1 MYENQY
7 QIWRKKAGDGQQM
20 SFMMLAFFLKL
31 LQMIAFAKLLQKLT
45 LNYHTITT
53 FPEYEIYHTSAPAS
67 GVDEGLRLPLYRVCS
82 VDNARP
88 IVLFDPTQGKE
99 VIPERDANPFIC
111 R

>member
-1 MYENQY
+1 MEKEGWGWATNVVHDVSPLSQVT
-7 QIWRKKAGDGQQM
+7 I
-20 SFMMLAFFLKL
+20 L
-31 LQMIAFAKLLQKLT
+31 MIPFAKLLQKLT

-99 VIPERDANPFIC
+99 VIPEIL
-111 R
+111 